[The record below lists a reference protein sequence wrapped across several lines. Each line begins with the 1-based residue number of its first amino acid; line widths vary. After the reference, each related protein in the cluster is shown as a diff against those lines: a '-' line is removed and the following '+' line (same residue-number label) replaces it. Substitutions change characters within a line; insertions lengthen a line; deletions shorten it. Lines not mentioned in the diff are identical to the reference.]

1 MTTNQEKAIKVR
13 EDIKKALTVA
23 KYMLQGALGLIAIIA
38 IVWSIN
44 NMDVIAKAVKYPE
57 AVREMEITV
66 QVTKTQLISP
76 IAK

>member
-1 MTTNQEKAIKVR
+1 MNINKTEIREKTV
-13 EDIKKALTVA
+13 KALIVT

>member
-1 MTTNQEKAIKVR
+1 MNINKTEIREK
-13 EDIKKALTVA
+13 TVKTLIVT